1 MKPRKLLI
9 AGFFILA
16 VFSIQLAYGE
26 VPEIISY
33 QGILKDANGV
43 PLTGNYDITL
53 RIYSQASGGE
63 ALWAETLTGVAVSLG
78 MFNIMLG
85 SATAFPANV
94 DFSIPYWLGVS
105 INAGAELTPRTQFA
119 SVGTAF
125 MAKSVVDG
133 SITEAKI
140 ANGQVLKSIN
150 GIKDTATLKAGSNVT
165 ISTSGDEIEI
175 AATYSNLQI
184 SCTWAGWRK
193 SFPAVKC
200 GSGHYCTQNGTGLE
214 LYCSSGVVTQVRP
227 ISVCVRCE
235 DFGR

>member
-43 PLTGNYDITL
+43 PLTGNYDITI

-125 MAKSVVDG
+125 MAKSVIDG

-140 ANGQVLKSIN
+140 ASGQVVKSIN

-175 AATYSNLQI
+175 AATYSAQI

-193 SFPAVKC
+193 SFPVANC
-200 GSGHYCTQNGTGLE
+200 GGGSRCIQNGTGLE

-227 ISVCVRCE
+227 ISACVRCE
-235 DFGR
+235 DFSR